1 MAGAVAF
8 TTGSS
13 QSNRLLFYSH
23 FPFQRTFFPLLQIT
37 DHTKPG
43 GMFGLL
49 EIKHII
55 VRLNRFQTKDFNE
68 SAGFFTEV
76 QACLYHFCIIEYH
89 QTSRREI
96 GWK

>member
-1 MAGAVAF
+1 
-8 TTGSS
+8 
-13 QSNRLLFYSH
+13 
-23 FPFQRTFFPLLQIT
+23 
-37 DHTKPG
+37 
-43 GMFGLL
+43 MFGLL

-55 VRLNRFQTKDFNE
+55 VQLNRFQTKDFNE
-68 SAGFFTEV
+68 APVSLLEV